1 MYEKSIVIICLDD
14 SGSMFNDQKDF
25 EKAVN
30 GGKEVEKYLK
40 DNHKN

>member
-1 MYEKSIVIICLDD
+1 MYEKAIVIICLDD
-14 SGSMFNDQKDF
+14 SGSMFNDQNDF

-30 GGKEVEKYLK
+30 GGKLVEKYLK